1 MPNKTYCLKQA
12 FLLLLFICCSFLSP
26 AQVQL
31 DSIAANRDTL
41 KSVYLNDSTRISNSV
56 TSDSMAVIK
65 KDTVISAHENYYN
78 KVQKALKRS
87 FFLNASGAP
96 VVTINQERTQPDSD
110 LIFYFLLCLLILLSF
125 LRFFFSRYFFNLFR
139 VFFNTS
145 LRQGQLTDQLLQA
158 KQASMF
164 FNILFFFTAGTYIYF
179 LLLQFNWINQKDSL
193 IIILICTI
201 GLALIYFVKY
211 INMKFTGWLTGR
223 SGAANTYLFII
234 FLINKILGILL
245 IPFIIV
251 IAFSPDYLKKTAV
264 LISLLVV
271 GIMFLLRFLRSF
283 SLLHNQIKVSRFHFF
298 MYVLGIEVLPVLLIY
313 KGVMILLNK
322 NL

>member
-1 MPNKTYCLKQA
+1 MKQA
-12 FLLLLFICCSFLSP
+12 FFFLLFIGFSFLLP
-26 AQVQL
+26 AQVTQ
-31 DSIAANRDTL
+31 DSITVV
-41 KSVYLNDSTRISNSV
+41 KNDSLITAQADSNVVLPPAASADSITV
-56 TSDSMAVIK
+56 TS
-65 KDTVISAHENYYN
+65 KDTVVSAAEKYYTQF
-78 KVQKALKRS
+78 QKALKKS
-87 FFLNASGAP
+87 SFLNTSGTA
-96 VVTINQERTQPDSD
+96 VATVNQERAESNSD
-110 LIFYFLLCLLILLSF
+110 QVFYFLLALMILLAF

-164 FNILFFFTAGTYIYF
+164 FNIFFFFTAGIYIYF
-179 LLLQFNWINQKDSL
+179 LLLHFNWISQKDNLS
-193 IIILICTI
+193 IMLICAVGI
-201 GLALIYFVKY
+201 SGIYFLKY
-211 INMKFTGWLTGR
+211 INMKFTGWLTGY
-223 SGAANTYLFII
+223 SEAANTYLFII

-245 IPFIIV
+245 IPFVIV

-264 LISLLVV
+264 IISLLMV
-271 GIMFLLRFLRSF
+271 GIMFTLRFLRSF

-298 MYVLGIEVLPVLLIY
+298 LYITGIEVLPVLLIY